1 MQRPC
6 FTRIREQRIISITF
20 KQRFSFLFLDTW
32 KLKSDSFNLIFIYF
46 YLINWLIDLWH
57 RFLVYL
63 KIKFFKRW
71 EAFSR
76 LVIGRFMLQFLPSNH
91 LTCPFLQRV
100 RKSLFIVQKG
110 PKCRMLLH
118 LSTWCGSCW
127 CASSTKT
134 ATVLMWWCATH
145 TQIRQITFF

>member
-32 KLKSDSFNLIFIYF
+32 KLKSDYFNLIFIYF

-63 KIKFFKRW
+63 KIKFFKRR
-71 EAFSR
+71 EAFSW
-76 LVIGRFMLQFLPSNH
+76 LVIGRFMLQFLLPI
-91 LTCPFLQRV
+91 TWRV
-100 RKSLFIVQKG
+100 RFFSVSAN
-110 PKCRMLLH
+110 H
-118 LSTWCGSCW
+118 YLSSKKAQNAECYYICPLGVGRAGVLRAQRQQRCW
-127 CASSTKT
+127 CDGAPH
-134 ATVLMWWCATH
+134 TH
-145 TQIRQITFF
+145 R